1 MTRPSRC
8 SLRQLLSG
16 SPGLQ
21 VPLLIVV
28 MVAVLLLAEDTSMVP
43 G

>member
-8 SLRQLLSG
+8 GLRQLLSR

-21 VPLLIVV
+21 VLLRIVF

>member
-8 SLRQLLSG
+8 GLRQFLSRP
-16 SPGLQ
+16 PGLQ
-21 VPLLIVV
+21 APLV
-28 MVAVLLLAEDTSMVP
+28 MVIGAVLLLAEDTSMVP